1 MRISEIKHNS
11 DGGGALAE
19 TFPAEPRP
27 SASDGCTIWTVDGA
41 PRTVVE
47 DADPL
52 GGEDRERWADKLG
65 EVRVGVGFNVKDKA
79 VRSES
84 SKEMSKTC

>member
-27 SASDGCTIWTVDGA
+27 SASDGCTIWMVDGA
-41 PRTVVE
+41 PRKVVE
-47 DADPL
+47 ITVP
-52 GGEDRERWADKLG
+52 
-65 EVRVGVGFNVKDKA
+65 
-79 VRSES
+79 
-84 SKEMSKTC
+84 